1 MLTEFNLLKDS
12 YGDARTPYSLRHT
25 YITFRILIG
34 GVEWGTLANNAG
46 TSVEMIQDHYNHV
59 TNEMATEELTAFKNN
74 PGVLSEG

>member
-1 MLTEFNLLKDS
+1 MLTEFELLTDS
-12 YGDARTPYSLRHT
+12 YGDARTPYCLRHT

-34 GVEWGTLANNAG
+34 GVDWGTLANNAG

-74 PGVLSEG
+74 PNALSEG